1 MDLELSS
8 LLEDDPQQS
17 AALAGLR
24 YVSDEAPGFRRL
36 RWGRGFTFRDHLGKT
51 VTSATHRARFASL
64 VIPPA
69 WKDVWICRHA
79 NGHIQATGRDEAGRK
94 QYLYHPRWREVRD
107 RAKYDRVVAFGK
119 LLPKIRARV
128 KKDIASGDELTRERV
143 LATVVKLLETTLVR
157 VGNDEYAKNNGSYGL
172 TTIRSKHVTRSD
184 DQVVLD
190 FAGKSGKDWNVT
202 VEDPALIDVILECLE
217 TPGYEVFK
225 YFDHAGVK
233 RDVTSDD
240 VNAYLRE
247 ISGAHVT
254 AKDFRTFAGTVLA
267 AVALEEL
274 ERVEP
279 DARYE
284 KRLVR
289 AIERVAEQLG
299 NTPSVCRGC
308 YVHPAVLEHLEEGVS
323 AVAAAVRQR
332 AKSLRDVDA
341 LRPEEAAVLEY
352 LEAGM
357 NARLAEAS

>member
-1 MDLELSS
+1 M
-8 LLEDDPQQS
+8 
-17 AALAGLR
+17 
-24 YVSDEAPGFRRL
+24 
-36 RWGRGFTFRDHLGKT
+36 
-51 VTSATHRARFASL
+51 
-64 VIPPA
+64 
-69 WKDVWICRHA
+69 WICRHA

-94 QYLYHPRWREVRD
+94 QYLYHPGWREERD

-119 LLPKIRARV
+119 LLPTIRARV
-128 KKDIASGDELTRERV
+128 EEHMASGDALTRERV

-172 TTIRSKHVTRSD
+172 TTIRSKHVKRGESE
-184 DQVVLD
+184 VVLD
-190 FAGKSGKDWNVT
+190 FAGKSGKDWSVT
-202 VEDPALIDVILECLE
+202 VEDPSLIEVIIECLE

-225 YFDHAGVK
+225 YFDEAGVK

-240 VNAYLRE
+240 VNAYLGE
-247 ISGAHVT
+247 ISGARVT

-274 ERVEP
+274 ERTEP

-323 AVAAAVRQR
+323 AVAAAVRER
-332 AKSLRDVDA
+332 ARTLRRVDA
-341 LRPEEAAVLEY
+341 LRPEEEAVLEY

-357 NARLAEAS
+357 AARLAKAG